1 MADQGASIAPGVSLE
16 DFLSTISLTTLH
28 DVETVLVPKLKENF
42 SLLLSRSERK
52 PAFLTE
58 TFLEHL
64 MNHVTVVPMHLPELP
79 MSPHVLV
86 FLIDLRSF
94 EGGELD
100 ELVSFI
106 SSLTD
111 ITYNGVKCFPDK
123 EWHLKVYAMTINVR
137 HFLSLA

>member
-1 MADQGASIAPGVSLE
+1 
-16 DFLSTISLTTLH
+16 
-28 DVETVLVPKLKENF
+28 
-42 SLLLSRSERK
+42 
-52 PAFLTE
+52 
-58 TFLEHL
+58 
-64 MNHVTVVPMHLPELP
+64 MHLPELP

>member
-28 DVETVLVPKLKENF
+28 AVETVLVP
-42 SLLLSRSERK
+42 SRSERK